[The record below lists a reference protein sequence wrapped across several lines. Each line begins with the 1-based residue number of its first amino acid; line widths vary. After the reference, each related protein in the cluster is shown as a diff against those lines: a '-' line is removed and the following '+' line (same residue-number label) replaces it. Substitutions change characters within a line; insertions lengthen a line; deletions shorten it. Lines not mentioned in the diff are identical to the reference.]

1 MNEKRMK
8 TSVNTGELSSPPAQG
23 ACWGV
28 KVRAEHGCGSEKPA
42 LGVEKWLEMPRE
54 ERIITKT
61 TGKAQLNHEH
71 QLKWEIPAL
80 NLRLRQSLAKTPKIL
95 APNGYSIF

>member
-54 ERIITKT
+54 ESPAGALRALIMEETFRYSGLGLPL
-61 TGKAQLNHEH
+61 TGSCCGEL
-71 QLKWEIPAL
+71 
-80 NLRLRQSLAKTPKIL
+80 
-95 APNGYSIF
+95 

>member
-8 TSVNTGELSSPPAQG
+8 TSVNTGELSSPPAHG

-28 KVRAEHGCGSEKPA
+28 KVRAEHACGSEKPA
-42 LGVEKWLEMPRE
+42 LGVEKWLEMPRD

-61 TGKAQLNHEH
+61 TGKAQYE
-71 QLKWEIPAL
+71 
-80 NLRLRQSLAKTPKIL
+80 S
-95 APNGYSIF
+95 

>member
-54 ERIITKT
+54 ERIITKM

-71 QLKWEIPAL
+71 QLKWEIPD
-80 NLRLRQSLAKTPKIL
+80 
-95 APNGYSIF
+95 

>member
-1 MNEKRMK
+1 MNEQRMK
-8 TSVNTGELSSPPAQG
+8 TSVSTGKLSSPPALG

-71 QLKWEIPAL
+71 QLKWEIPD
-80 NLRLRQSLAKTPKIL
+80 
-95 APNGYSIF
+95 